1 MVFRWRASDDPH
13 IVVFGSSLPS
23 SIKKKLSKLDPFLD
37 PRMQL
42 SNYVL
47 CAMSAFM
54 RQCTTCYPTLKTA
67 RGMKAADLIFMSAA
81 DIISRQV
88 WPRPGPTK
96 MFNVCIHN
104 KGADKNVRYPGWFAT
119 LLVSYNKVGVKH
131 LQTCG
136 KDVCKFWYV
145 CHRGWFQGLL
155 LFSLRWML

>member
-1 MVFRWRASDDPH
+1 MMTRTD

-47 CAMSAFM
+47 CAKSAFM

-81 DIISRQV
+81 DIIGRQV
-88 WPRPGPTK
+88 
-96 MFNVCIHN
+96 
-104 KGADKNVRYPGWFAT
+104 
-119 LLVSYNKVGVKH
+119 
-131 LQTCG
+131 
-136 KDVCKFWYV
+136 
-145 CHRGWFQGLL
+145 
-155 LFSLRWML
+155 